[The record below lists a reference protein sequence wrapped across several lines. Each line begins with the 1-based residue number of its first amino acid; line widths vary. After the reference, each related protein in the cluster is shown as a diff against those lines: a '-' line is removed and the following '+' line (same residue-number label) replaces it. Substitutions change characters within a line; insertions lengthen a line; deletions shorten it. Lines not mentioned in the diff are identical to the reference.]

1 MSISFISMFSLGA
14 SLFQVLCSSP
24 ESVSSWFLC
33 MISFFCIGYPVFPM
47 SSSLLPPPSGSQSFW
62 FQWSGP
68 RHIHFEFSLCKFH
81 LQQSFR
87 TINMKYH
94 FRHSPFHNGSTYNFL
109 TSWCFES
116 VTHSVETY
124 FKWWIF
130 AFIWA
135 SDMQCHSHVRLG
147 RGSNLRLQVSHMV
160 TRVNNWYSC
169 RGVRPTFWH
178 VWATLEEELS
188 WATH

>member
-1 MSISFISMFSLGA
+1 MF
-14 SLFQVLCSSP
+14 P
-24 ESVSSWFLC
+24 T
-33 MISFFCIGYPVFPM
+33 
-47 SSSLLPPPSGSQSFW
+47 SSSLLPPPSGSQRFW

-94 FRHSPFHNGSTYNFL
+94 FRHSPFHNGSTYSFL
-109 TSWCFES
+109 TSWWFES

-130 AFIWA
+130 IFIWA
-135 SDMQCHSHVRLG
+135 SAMQCHSHVRLG
-147 RGSNLRLQVSHMV
+147 RGSNLQLQVSHMV
-160 TRVNNWYSC
+160 TRVKTDILA
-169 RGVRPTFWH
+169 GVSVQTFGMSGPHWKKNCLGPH
-178 VWATLEEELS
+178 IKYTNTNEHWWAKTRF
-188 WATH
+188 